1 MSFVQGSYNTVDEA
15 LEAAKRLQN
24 EGYSSKD
31 ITLISNV
38 TTRDSYLNNSDI
50 NVKTPENYDEDN
62 GLKDESL
69 WDKIVNAFTVEDEY
83 DRYPR
88 GGHEDPLVNYRS
100 DIDAGKV
107 LLVVEDDRNNV
118 QDASYT
124 SDGVQD
130 GAYTRDGVVDDP
142 AYNNRNENYEDNRT
156 IELSEEKLDVSTNE
170 VQTGEVNVSKNVVEE
185 RESVDV
191 PVEHEEV
198 VIERHAVDGEREANH
213 HDFKNEEFSIPVN
226 EEQINV
232 DKKSVVTEEV
242 SIGKERVTEDKH
254 VEETV
259 RREELDIEN
268 TGDVDVNNS
277 RNREDGYVE
286 EDSLGNKDRYVEEDT
301 LVDKDRLDKNDRF

>member
-1 MSFVQGSYNTVDEA
+1 MSFVKGSYNTVDEA
-15 LEAAKRLQN
+15 LEAAKRLQS

-38 TTRDSYLNNSDI
+38 TTRDSYLNNSGI
-50 NVKTPENYDEDN
+50 NVKTPENYDDDK

-107 LLVVEDDRNNV
+107 LLVVEDDRDNV
-118 QDASYT
+118 QDAT
-124 SDGVQD
+124 
-130 GAYTRDGVVDDP
+130 YTRDGVVDES
-142 AYNNRNENYEDNRT
+142 AYNRNENYDDNRT
-156 IELSEEKLDVSTNE
+156 IELSEEKLDVNTNE

-198 VIERHAVDGEREANH
+198 VIERHAVDGERESSH
-213 HDFKNEEFSIPVN
+213 HDFKNEEFSIPVS

-268 TGDVDVNNS
+268 TGDVNVNNF

-286 EDSLGNKDRYVEEDT
+286 ENSLVNKDRYVEEDT

>member
-1 MSFVQGSYNTVDEA
+1 MSFVKGSYNTVDEA
-15 LEAAKRLQN
+15 LEAAKRLQS

-38 TTRDSYLNNSDI
+38 TTRDSYLNNSGI

-107 LLVVEDDRNNV
+107 LLVVEDDRDNV
-118 QDASYT
+118 QDA
-124 SDGVQD
+124 
-130 GAYTRDGVVDDP
+130 AYTRDSVVDEP
-142 AYNNRNENYEDNRT
+142 AYNRNENYEDNRT
-156 IELSEEKLDVSTNE
+156 IELSEEKLDVNTNE

-198 VIERHAVDGEREANH
+198 VIERHAVDGEREAKH

-268 TGDVDVNNS
+268 TGDVNVNNS

>member
-1 MSFVQGSYNTVDEA
+1 MSFVKGSYNTVDEA

-38 TTRDSYLNNSDI
+38 TTRDSYLNNSGI

-62 GLKDESL
+62 GLNDESL

-107 LLVVEDDRNNV
+107 LLVVEDDRDNV
-118 QDASYT
+118 QDA
-124 SDGVQD
+124 
-130 GAYTRDGVVDDP
+130 AYTRDSVVDEP
-142 AYNNRNENYEDNRT
+142 AYNRNENYEDNRT
-156 IELSEEKLDVSTNE
+156 IELSEEKLDVNTNE

-198 VIERHAVDGEREANH
+198 VIERHAVDGEREAKH

-268 TGDVDVNNS
+268 TGDVNVNNS

-301 LVDKDRLDKNDRF
+301 LVDKDRFDKNDRF

>member
-1 MSFVQGSYNTVDEA
+1 MSFVKGSYNTVDEA
-15 LEAAKRLQN
+15 LEAAKRLQS

-38 TTRDSYLNNSDI
+38 TTRDSYLNNSGI

-107 LLVVEDDRNNV
+107 LLVVEDDRDNV
-118 QDASYT
+118 QDA
-124 SDGVQD
+124 
-130 GAYTRDGVVDDP
+130 AYTRDSVVDEP
-142 AYNNRNENYEDNRT
+142 AYNRNENYEDNRT
-156 IELSEEKLDVSTNE
+156 IELSEEKLDVNTNE

-198 VIERHAVDGEREANH
+198 VIERHAVDGEREAKH

-268 TGDVDVNNS
+268 TGDVNVNNS

-286 EDSLGNKDRYVEEDT
+286 EDT
-301 LVDKDRLDKNDRF
+301 LVDKDRFDKNDRF

>member
-1 MSFVQGSYNTVDEA
+1 MSFVKGSYNTVDEA
-15 LEAAKRLQN
+15 LEAAKRLQS

-38 TTRDSYLNNSDI
+38 TTRDSYLNNSGI
-50 NVKTPENYDEDN
+50 NVKTPENYDENN

-88 GGHEDPLVNYRS
+88 GEHEDPLVDYRS

-107 LLVVEDDRNNV
+107 LLVVEDDRDNV
-118 QDASYT
+118 QDA
-124 SDGVQD
+124 
-130 GAYTRDGVVDDP
+130 AYTRDGVVDEP
-142 AYNNRNENYEDNRT
+142 VYNGNENYEDNRT
-156 IELSEEKLDVSTNE
+156 IELSEEKLDVNTNE
-170 VQTGEVNVSKNVVEE
+170 VQTGEVNVSINVVEE

-268 TGDVDVNNS
+268 TGDVNVNNS
-277 RNREDGYVE
+277 RNREDG
-286 EDSLGNKDRYVEEDT
+286 YVEEDT

>member
-1 MSFVQGSYNTVDEA
+1 MSFVKGSYNTVDEA
-15 LEAAKRLQN
+15 LEAAKRLQS

-38 TTRDSYLNNSDI
+38 TTRDSYLNNSGI

-107 LLVVEDDRNNV
+107 LLVVEDDRDNV
-118 QDASYT
+118 QDAT
-124 SDGVQD
+124 
-130 GAYTRDGVVDDP
+130 YTRDGVVDES
-142 AYNNRNENYEDNRT
+142 AYNRDENYEDNRT
-156 IELSEEKLDVSTNE
+156 IELSEEKLDVNTNE

-198 VIERHAVDGEREANH
+198 VIERHAVDGEREAKH

-268 TGDVDVNNS
+268 TGDVNVNNS

-301 LVDKDRLDKNDRF
+301 LVDKDRFDKNDRF

>member
-1 MSFVQGSYNTVDEA
+1 MSFVKGSYNTVDEA
-15 LEAAKRLQN
+15 LEAAKRLQS

-38 TTRDSYLNNSDI
+38 TTRDSYLNNSGI
-50 NVKTPENYDEDN
+50 NVKTPENYDDDK

-107 LLVVEDDRNNV
+107 LLVVEDDRDNV
-118 QDASYT
+118 QDAT
-124 SDGVQD
+124 
-130 GAYTRDGVVDDP
+130 YTRDGVVDES
-142 AYNNRNENYEDNRT
+142 AYNRNENYDYNRT
-156 IELSEEKLDVSTNE
+156 IELSEEKLDVNTNE

-198 VIERHAVDGEREANH
+198 VIERHAVDGEREANL
-213 HDFKNEEFSIPVN
+213 E
-226 EEQINV
+226 
-232 DKKSVVTEEV
+232 
-242 SIGKERVTEDKH
+242 
-254 VEETV
+254 
-259 RREELDIEN
+259 
-268 TGDVDVNNS
+268 GDA
-277 RNREDGYVE
+277 
-286 EDSLGNKDRYVEEDT
+286 
-301 LVDKDRLDKNDRF
+301 

>member
-1 MSFVQGSYNTVDEA
+1 MSFVKGSYNTVDEA
-15 LEAAKRLQN
+15 LEAAKRLQS

-107 LLVVEDDRNNV
+107 LLVVEDDRDNV
-118 QDASYT
+118 QDA
-124 SDGVQD
+124 
-130 GAYTRDGVVDDP
+130 AYTRDGVVDEP
-142 AYNNRNENYEDNRT
+142 AYNGNENYEDNRT
-156 IELSEEKLDVSTNE
+156 IELSEEKLDVNTNE
-170 VQTGEVNVSKNVVEE
+170 VQTGEVHISKHVVEE

-198 VIERHAVDGEREANH
+198 VIERHAVDSGREVAD
-213 HDFKNEEFSIPVN
+213 HDFKDEEFTIPVN
-226 EEQINV
+226 EEQIEV

-242 SIGKERVTEDKH
+242 SIGKEKVREDKH
-254 VEETV
+254 VEETL
-259 RREELDIEN
+259 RREELDVEN
-268 TGDVDVNNS
+268 TGNVDVNDP
-277 RNREDGYVE
+277 REREYRYGE
-286 EDSLGNKDRYVEEDT
+286 EDSLVNRDGYVDEN
-301 LVDKDRLDKNDRF
+301 RLDKNDRL

>member
-1 MSFVQGSYNTVDEA
+1 MSFVKGSYNTVDEA
-15 LEAAKRLQN
+15 LEAAKRLQS

-38 TTRDSYLNNSDI
+38 TTRDSYLNNSGI
-50 NVKTPENYDEDN
+50 NVKTPENYDEDK

-107 LLVVEDDRNNV
+107 LLVVEDDRDNV
-118 QDASYT
+118 QDAT
-124 SDGVQD
+124 
-130 GAYTRDGVVDDP
+130 YTRDGVVDES
-142 AYNNRNENYEDNRT
+142 AYNRDENYEDNRT
-156 IELSEEKLDVSTNE
+156 IELSEEKLDVNTNE

-198 VIERHAVDGEREANH
+198 VIERHAVDGEREAKH

-268 TGDVDVNNS
+268 TGDVNVNNS

-286 EDSLGNKDRYVEEDT
+286 EDT
-301 LVDKDRLDKNDRF
+301 LVDKDRFDKNDRF

>member
-1 MSFVQGSYNTVDEA
+1 MSFVKGSYNTVDEA
-15 LEAAKRLQN
+15 LEAAKRLQS

-50 NVKTPENYDEDN
+50 DVKTPENYDDDN

-88 GGHEDPLVNYRS
+88 GEHEDPLVNYRS

-107 LLVVEDDRNNV
+107 LLVVEDDRDNV
-118 QDASYT
+118 QDA
-124 SDGVQD
+124 D
-130 GAYTRDGVVDDP
+130 YTRDGVVDEP
-142 AYNNRNENYEDNRT
+142 VYNGNENYEDNRT
-156 IELSEEKLDVSTNE
+156 IELSEEKLDVNTNE

-268 TGDVDVNNS
+268 TGDVNVNNS

-286 EDSLGNKDRYVEEDT
+286 EDSLVNKDRYVEEDT

>member
-1 MSFVQGSYNTVDEA
+1 MSFVKGSYNTVDEA
-15 LEAAKRLQN
+15 LEAAKRLQS

-38 TTRDSYLNNSDI
+38 TTRDSYLNNSGI

-88 GGHEDPLVNYRS
+88 GGHEDPLVNYKS

-107 LLVVEDDRNNV
+107 LLVVENDRDNV
-118 QDASYT
+118 QDAAYT
-124 SDGVQD
+124 SDSVMD
-130 GAYTRDGVVDDP
+130 EPSY
-142 AYNNRNENYEDNRT
+142 NRNENYEDNRT
-156 IELSEEKLDVSTNE
+156 IELSEEKLDVNTNE

-213 HDFKNEEFSIPVN
+213 HDFKNEEFSIPVS

-268 TGDVDVNNS
+268 TGDVNVNNS

-286 EDSLGNKDRYVEEDT
+286 EDSLVNNDRYVEEDT
-301 LVDKDRLDKNDRF
+301 IVDKDRFDKNDRF